1 MTEVAPQPLQK
12 LESVD
17 LAATET
23 EQNEN
28 TTVFHDP
35 QAFTVKH
42 PLINKW
48 TLWYTK
54 PPTPGQRG
62 ADAWADNLKEV
73 ITFDSVE
80 EFWGCAECFFL
91 MPAVLTKLE
100 STTISQ
106 RQLSFRK
113 NQIITCSNRA
123 CAQNGKT
130 SRIKREE
137 NGHSS
142 QREHR
147 RSTSTTCGYTRYVW
161 LCHDLIHIV

>member
-17 LAATET
+17 LTATEH
-23 EQNEN
+23 EQSEN

-80 EFWGCAECFFL
+80 EFWGCANPSYL
-91 MPAVLTKLE
+91 MLVSDQARVYNNIAKATELSQKSDYHLFKQGVRPEWEDKQNQKGGKWAFQSKGASKEHLDDMWLYSVRPIVHGLTA
-100 STTISQ
+100 
-106 RQLSFRK
+106 
-113 NQIITCSNRA
+113 II
-123 CAQNGKT
+123 
-130 SRIKREE
+130 
-137 NGHSS
+137 
-142 QREHR
+142 
-147 RSTSTTCGYTRYVW
+147 
-161 LCHDLIHIV
+161 

>member
-1 MTEVAPQPLQK
+1 MTEVASTQATDP
-12 LESVD
+12 VD
-17 LAATET
+17 LGATAHSG
-23 EQNEN
+23 NEN

-80 EFWGCAECFFL
+80 EFWGCVQQRYAE
-91 MPAVLTKLE
+91 
-100 STTISQ
+100 
-106 RQLSFRK
+106 
-113 NQIITCSNRA
+113 
-123 CAQNGKT
+123 T
-130 SRIKREE
+130 S
-137 NGHSS
+137 
-142 QREHR
+142 
-147 RSTSTTCGYTRYVW
+147 
-161 LCHDLIHIV
+161 D